1 MKTTARISLF
11 TVMLL
16 VLIALVFL
24 HDLHLILTGAGWS
37 LPARAIT
44 LILVGVTA
52 FGVIQFISYA
62 DHLLRSLYAYRGNP
76 GVPAGDGPARSGVAV
91 FIPVYNEEPRIVEAC
106 IRACTAI
113 AYHDFRVF
121 LLDDSTDEG
130 KRAAMQEF
138 ARRYNVRYVHR
149 DHRRGFKAGAINHA
163 LSLLDG
169 RTPYLLVLDADQQ
182 VKPAILADLIPVLEA
197 DPGASFVQTPQFFR
211 SEKNDA
217 ISVTF
222 SYQQHIYNKHVC
234 RGLCVNRTAMLTGS
248 NCIFRVS
255 HLAAIGGMDETCIA
269 EDIATAFA
277 FHLRG
282 RRGIFID
289 AVYAEGIA
297 PPNLAAYFTQQLRWA
312 YGNTRLLLTIFRSL
326 ATAPRSMPSLQWIEF
341 VVIVSMYLLGGVN
354 VALFLL
360 PVATLLFAIP
370 ILPVWL
376 PSVFAVVLVVVIGIQ
391 VVISIRERQYSLRD
405 LAFSQAIFNTL
416 AFVYARAIL
425 YAVSG
430 KDLPFVVTP
439 KVAPGQGGPP
449 RVRIMPVLLV
459 IAAILV
465 SMAVGILR
473 LAAGEAGGS
482 APVIPFFWAGYTL
495 LVLSS
500 FLAVWRREGRQ
511 VPGES
516 PEEPVKKRSYG

>member
-44 LILVGVTA
+44 LILVGITA

-76 GVPAGDGPARSGVAV
+76 GVPAGDGPARAGVAV

-113 AYHDFRVF
+113 AYPDVRVF

-217 ISVTF
+217 ISV
-222 SYQQHIYNKHVC
+222 
-234 RGLCVNRTAMLTGS
+234 MLTGS

-516 PEEPVKKRSYG
+516 PKEPVKKRSYG